1 MTFKELGISPEIL
14 KAIDEL
20 GFENAMPVQAETLPI
35 LLNQDVNLVA
45 LAQTGT
51 GKTAAFG
58 LPMIQKMDYTNKDT
72 EVLVLCPTRELCMQ
86 IANDCKNYAK
96 YINGCTILPVYGG
109 ASIDI
114 QIRALK
120 RGVKMIV
127 ATPGRMND
135 LINRGRVDI
144 SKIKYVVL
152 DEADEML
159 DMGFKDDLDN
169 ILSQAPE
176 ERNTLLFSATMPKD
190 VERIANNYMA
200 DAIRIQIGTRNQ
212 GSDSV
217 SHFYYLVQAKDRYSA
232 LKRIADYYPN
242 IYAIVFCRTK
252 LETQDVADKL
262 IRDGYNADSLHG
274 DLSQAQRDHVMSRF
288 RHKNVQLLIAT
299 DVAARGLDVND
310 LTHVI
315 NYNLPDE
322 LEQYVH
328 RSGRTGR
335 ADKLGMSIAIINLKE
350 KYKIRDLERQIK
362 QEFTKVQI
370 PTGKEVCTKQLF
382 NMIDKVENVDVN
394 YAEIETFLPDIM
406 QKLEGMDKEELIR
419 KFVSLEF
426 NRFLEYYRGA
436 PDLNV
441 DESRG
446 SRDRDDRGGRDD
458 RGRGRDRGDRDRG
471 GRDDRDGGYKDG
483 NFKRLFISMG
493 HKDKVV
499 PQRLIGMI
507 NDFTQD
513 RDIEIGKI
521 DILDN
526 FSYIEVGADKA
537 DIVIEAFKDQFVQ
550 GRPVTV
556 EPAEPRN
563 SSSRDRAG
571 SDRRSGGRSSGGS
584 DRRSSG
590 SSDRRSGGRSTG
602 SSDRRSSGGSDRRR
616 DSRGDSS
623 SDRRSSDRSGDRRRY

>member
-35 LLNQDVNLVA
+35 LLSQDVNLVA

-58 LPMIQKMDYTNKDT
+58 LPMIQKMDYSNKET
-72 EVLVLCPTRELCMQ
+72 EVLVLCPTRELCIQ

-120 RGVKMIV
+120 KGVKMIV

-176 ERNTLLFSATMPKD
+176 KRNTLLFSATMPKE
-190 VERIANNYMA
+190 VENIAKNYMSNPL
-200 DAIRIQIGTRNQ
+200 RVQIGSRNQ
-212 GSDSV
+212 GSDNV
-217 SHFYYLVQAKDRYSA
+217 SHYYYLVHAKDRYLT
-232 LKRIADYYPN
+232 LKRIADYCPD

-252 LETQDVADKL
+252 IETQEVADML
-262 IRDGYNADSLHG
+262 IRDGYSADSLHG
-274 DLSQAQRDHVMSRF
+274 DLSQAQRDHVMNRF
-288 RHKNVQLLIAT
+288 RHKNIQMLVAT

-322 LEQYVH
+322 LDQYVH

-335 ADKLGMSIAIINLKE
+335 ADKLGISIAIINLKE
-350 KYKIRDLERQIK
+350 KYKIKDIERQIK
-362 QEFTKVQI
+362 KEFTKAQI

-382 NMIDKVENVDVN
+382 NMIDKVEQVDVN
-394 YAEIETFLPDIM
+394 YSEIETFLPDIM
-406 QKLEGMDKEELIR
+406 KKLEWMDKEELIR

-441 DESRG
+441 DESRERN
-446 SRDRDDRGGRDD
+446 SRDRDDSGKGRRGD
-458 RGRGRDRGDRDRG
+458 RGDRGDRDSS
-471 GRDDRDGGYKDG
+471 YKVG
-483 NFKRLFISMG
+483 NYQRLFISMG

-507 NDFTQD
+507 NDYTQD

-526 FSYIEVGADKA
+526 FSYIEIGADKA
-537 DIVIEAFKDQFVQ
+537 EVVIEAFKDKFVQ

-556 EPAEPRN
+556 EIAQPRN
-563 SSSRDRAG
+563 STSRDR
-571 SDRRSGGRSSGGS
+571 
-584 DRRSSG
+584 
-590 SSDRRSGGRSTG
+590 
-602 SSDRRSSGGSDRRR
+602 
-616 DSRGDSS
+616 S
-623 SDRRSSDRSGDRRRY
+623 SDRRSSDRRNDRRNDRRDDRNSSRNSSGRSSDRRTSDRPSSDRKRTSDRKRY